1 MRSVS
6 RSARIAVSGVR
17 SSCAA
22 LAAKSWAACSE
33 LVVACCAAASRLSI
47 PAIASDS
54 SSASR
59 APRTAG
65 ICPVPLPSRMV
76 CSVSL
81 RSGRIAGP
89 ASSQPTPPAINTVAT
104 PTAVYSGIRARLS
117 RMLSA
122 RMPIDTSTPPC

>member
-22 LAAKSWAACSE
+22 LAAKSCAACSE
-33 LVVACCAAASRLSI
+33 FVVARWAAASRSSI
-47 PAIASDS
+47 ALIASDR

-59 APRTAG
+59 TPRTVG
-65 ICPVPLPSRMV
+65 ICSVPLPSALV

-89 ASSQPTPPAINTVAT
+89 ASSQPRPAAISTVTT
-104 PTAVYSGIRARLS
+104 PTA
-117 RMLSA
+117 M
-122 RMPIDTSTPPC
+122 

>member
-22 LAAKSWAACSE
+22 LAAKSCAACSE
-33 LVVACCAAASRLSI
+33 FVVACCAAASRLEHARHRLGQFLGL
-47 PAIASDS
+47 PRAASPP
-54 SSASR
+54 ASR
-59 APRTAG
+59 S
-65 ICPVPLPSRMV
+65 VPLPSRIV

-89 ASSQPTPPAINTVAT
+89 ASSQPSPPAISTVTT
-104 PTAVYSGIRARLS
+104 PTA
-117 RMLSA
+117 M
-122 RMPIDTSTPPC
+122 